1 MKSIIQIGLFLY
13 VSYAMSVDSW
23 CQSLV
28 LRRAIKPYSFSYVF
42 TIKDAQ
48 DNFAAT
54 RCFVFLTEQEKQ
66 MLRNTLN
73 MVSSDTQL
81 RSIATVKDSLL
92 GLFGQQI
99 IQAKGESATVQDA
112 LSYLKPMTE
121 EV

>member
-1 MKSIIQIGLFLY
+1 MP
-13 VSYAMSVDSW
+13 YAMSIDSW
-23 CQSLV
+23 CQSLA

-42 TIKDAQ
+42 TINETQ
-48 DNFAAT
+48 DNSAAT

-81 RSIATVKDSLL
+81 QSIATVKDSLL

-99 IQAKGESATVQDA
+99 MQAKGENATVKDA
-112 LSYLKPMTE
+112 LSYLEPVTE